1 MVSKKE
7 LMNSFTKSLVVEE
20 ERKNRVTTSSIT
32 STLIT
37 AALNMAFVN
46 ESCKSTGQV
55 SKSQVIYRKLEGKS
69 KAEMQQYF
77 RTHTTNVLKLL
88 KVFSW
93 NRHFIISFD
102 ETKEAFYGKRNK
114 DPYYLHDGSI
124 EKGSDCY
131 YEFLSAA
138 ITCAGGRYVLD
149 SVIFPVGGYKEDYIE
164 EIVKFVK
171 KVLPLK
177 VVLFD
182 RGFTS
187 WELIHVLQKLKVS
200 YIIFWKKQGDW
211 YKEHFNKL
219 EKGEFKRVFRTEK
232 YYRDKIGYKVSSH
245 FVLVKK
251 LEYEGK
257 KYDWIFAT
265 NLKLEKAENY
275 VKVYKKRWGIET
287 LFRVTDKI
295 RIYTTSTNHL
305 KRYFLFLFTCLVYNI
320 WKWAQIFIGEDFTL
334 ANFKTNMAIFLT
346 KHGLLY
352 PKHYDKFEETM
363 LNNNTPV

>member
-1 MVSKKE
+1 M
-7 LMNSFTKSLVVEE
+7 
-20 ERKNRVTTSSIT
+20 
-32 STLIT
+32 
-37 AALNMAFVN
+37 
-46 ESCKSTGQV
+46 
-55 SKSQVIYRKLEGKS
+55 
-69 KAEMQQYF
+69 
-77 RTHTTNVLKLL
+77 
-88 KVFSW
+88 
-93 NRHFIISFD
+93 
-102 ETKEAFYGKRNK
+102 
-114 DPYYLHDGSI
+114 
-124 EKGSDCY
+124 
-131 YEFLSAA
+131 
-138 ITCAGGRYVLD
+138 
-149 SVIFPVGGYKEDYIE
+149 
-164 EIVKFVK
+164 K